1 VPAEIIRPDEFQ
13 KGYERLLRETG
24 GGGDDGDMPPTL
36 EARVSAL
43 ETKVSE
49 IWTDARSLVKDVAEI
64 KGKLSNMPTT
74 FQIVSWF
81 VGVALGLVALVF
93 TIARLMK

>member
-1 VPAEIIRPDEFQ
+1 MPADIIRPDVFQ
-13 KGYERLLRETG
+13 TAAERLLRESG
-24 GGGDDGDMPPTL
+24 GSGDDGGMPPSL
-36 EARVSAL
+36 DMRVSAL
-43 ETKVSE
+43 EQKVSE
-49 IWTDARSLVKDVAEI
+49 IASDAKSLVKDVAEI

-81 VGVALGLVALVF
+81 VGVAIGLVALVF